1 MFLFNMTN
9 NTSVSDNFTETAL
22 SEAKEASDM
31 LEKLLT
37 PIKESIP
44 TLILAIIFAVIG
56 FVLIKVLMR
65 AISHALG
72 KSEMDGIATG
82 FLCSVL
88 KIVLYVLLIVILLS
102 LLHVPMDS
110 IVAVIVS
117 GSVAVGL
124 ALKDSLANVAGG
136 FILSFAKPI
145 KAGDVIEIDGS
156 KGKVESVGIL
166 YTKIVTADNVTVF
179 VPNGAASS
187 SKIIN
192 YTDKDTRRID
202 LKFSIDYDNDIDSAR
217 EVILTAVSELTE
229 ILSDPAPAVQV
240 SAHGDSAVELTLRV
254 WVKTADYWSVYFAL
268 MERVKKSFDS
278 ANISIPYPQLEIH
291 SKRD

>member
-1 MFLFNMTN
+1 MFLFNMTSD
-9 NTSVSDNFTETAL
+9 TSAAEEITETAL

-31 LEKLLT
+31 LGRLLT

-44 TLILAIIFAVIG
+44 TIILAIIFAVIG
-56 FVLIKVLMR
+56 FVLIKLLMR
-65 AISHALG
+65 VIRHALG
-72 KSEMDGIATG
+72 KSEMDGIASG

-88 KIVLYVLLIVILLS
+88 KIVLYVLLAVMLLS

-145 KAGDVIEIDGS
+145 KAGDIIEIDGS
-156 KGKVESVGIL
+156 KGQVESVGIL
-166 YTKIVTADNVTVF
+166 YTKIVTSDNVAVF

-192 YTDKDTRRID
+192 YTEKPTRRVD
-202 LKFSIDYDNDIDSAR
+202 LRFSIAYENDIDAAR
-217 EVILTAVSELTE
+217 AIILKTASEFE
-229 ILSDPAPAVQV
+229 SVLSDPGPVVQV
-240 SAHGDSAVELTLRV
+240 SAHGDSAVELLLQV
-254 WVKTADYWSVYFAL
+254 WVKTEDYWSVYYAL
-268 MERVKKSFDS
+268 MESVKKRFD
-278 ANISIPYPQLEIH
+278 AENISIPYPQLEIH